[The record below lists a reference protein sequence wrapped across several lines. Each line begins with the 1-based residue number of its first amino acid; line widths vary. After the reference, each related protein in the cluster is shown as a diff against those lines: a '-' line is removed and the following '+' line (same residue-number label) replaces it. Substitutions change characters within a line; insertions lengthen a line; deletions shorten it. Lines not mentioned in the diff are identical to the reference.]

1 MLELFCRAPQ
11 GIQLAAAAHLTP
23 IPFDEAIASLSAIL
37 LDEEYYAFILNGRQS
52 VAGLPWIGAE
62 QLIPLKARAWL
73 DLSAR
78 KAAGE
83 AVDSKD
89 IRKHANDIIRLAQL
103 LAPDMQIS
111 LAEPIA
117 SDFDRFVA
125 GLIADGTYDSRQLQ
139 IDLPL
144 AEVADR
150 LRRAYQGQRP

>member
-1 MLELFCRAPQ
+1 
-11 GIQLAAAAHLTP
+11 
-23 IPFDEAIASLSAIL
+23 LSS
-37 LDEEYYAFILNGRQS
+37 E
-52 VAGLPWIGAE
+52 
-62 QLIPLKARAWL
+62 LIPLKARAWL